1 MNLFRQNTDYAL
13 RVMVNLAQRWPG
25 RAVSARVL
33 AQQGEV
39 SSQFTCKILQ
49 QLHEANLLVSCMGPK
64 GGYRLSRPPGAI
76 TMLDVI
82 CVLQGPICA
91 NKCMVGPDGC
101 PRRQRCS
108 ISLNMVELQN
118 IIENYL
124 DNVTLD
130 ELAHL
135 SGSMTQETANLK
147 EPERFA
153 AEG

>member
-33 AQQGEV
+33 AQEGEV
-39 SSQFTCKILQ
+39 SNQFTCKILQ
-49 QLHEANLLVSCMGPK
+49 QLHEANLLISCMGPK
-64 GGYRLSRPPGAI
+64 GGYRLSRPPAAI

-82 CVLQGPICA
+82 CAVQGPICV

-101 PRRQRCS
+101 PRQHHCF
-108 ISLNMVELQN
+108 ISLKVAELQN
-118 IIENYL
+118 TIENYL

-130 ELAHL
+130 ELAHRSVSL
-135 SGSMTQETANLK
+135 SEVNVNLNASD
-147 EPERFA
+147 RFA